1 MKNVDEKKEILKN
14 LGVKPALIISCFPV
28 ASGILASVI
37 ISISSWQGFWN
48 FVLML
53 FAGVLSGVVVA
64 AVFVVLADNY
74 AGRQL
79 KLLSGAFEGKE
90 YNTDVNFLLRLAE
103 NINERIKKADEM
115 CLNLRAEGE
124 KKSAALEE
132 KLMNL
137 SAIQEKLLKEIT
149 YSRGEIKAN
158 TDNLKKSAVIISNVT
173 KAINTVVSQI
183 KEINEK
189 TGAIVAVARKGTQVT
204 GAEIQAIGTI
214 KDAVQESA
222 EVIAKLQATSKETR
236 KIIQTV
242 AEIAKKTNL
251 LSLNAGIEAA
261 RAGEAGKSFAVV
273 AQQIRDL
280 AEASQE
286 ATNEINDFVGRTEEM
301 AQNAIAVMSGHNKI
315 EEAVNVVYT
324 ASDSFMNI
332 AASLNEISRLLSAVY
347 SSAEEYRTDNDLL
360 YILSEKSTA
369 RMKELSN
376 RLDIMYGNIQET
388 AQEIKSVSL

>member
-1 MKNVDEKKEILKN
+1 MKKEILKN
-14 LGVKPALIISCFPV
+14 LGIKPAAVMASFPV
-28 ASGILASVI
+28 ASALLACALISV
-37 ISISSWQGFWN
+37 SSWEGFGS
-48 FVLML
+48 FLMMVLTGAIVGL
-53 FAGVLSGVVVA
+53 IIA
-64 AVFVVLADNY
+64 AVLLIFADNY
-74 AGRQL
+74 VNAQI
-79 KLLSGAFEGKE
+79 KLI
-90 YNTDVNFLLRLAE
+90 LRV
-103 NINERIKKADEM
+103 
-115 CLNLRAEGE
+115 AEGGE
-124 KKSAALEE
+124 GAPDIAGLSELALKIKDKLKNAEDKSEMLKREGEIKAASLEE
-132 KLMNL
+132 KLMTL
-137 SAIQEKLLKEIT
+137 SGRHEALLKEIT
-149 YSRGEIKAN
+149 DSRGEIKAN
-158 TDNLKKSAVIISNVT
+158 TDNLKKSAIIISNVT
-173 KAINTVVSQI
+173 KAINTVVTQI
-183 KEINEK
+183 KAINEK
-189 TGAIVAVARKGTQVT
+189 TTNIVSIAKKGTQVT

-222 EVIAKLQATSKETR
+222 QVIAKLQATSKETR

-286 ATNEINDFVGRTEEM
+286 ATNEINDFVGRTEQM

-332 AASLNEISRLLSAVY
+332 AGSLHEISRLLSAVY
-347 SSAEEYRTDNDLL
+347 SAAEEYRTDNDLL

-369 RMKELSN
+369 RMKELSH
-376 RLDIMYGNIQET
+376 RLDNMYGKIQET
-388 AQEIKSVSL
+388 AEEIRHVSS